1 MNFNQLAN
9 VISENITSTIVASEE
24 MEGARGR
31 APNPEIEKLVSQGL
45 PYWKARAMVRKGLTG
60 AAEDKPV
67 ITSIVPK
74 ASTSGTSAE
83 RAKTQSAVDD
93 YVSANP
99 DATLDGVVAHLKALN
114 DTPLGIKTSY
124 IVAPKE
130 VASML
135 SVAKGEESEEAEF
148 DPEAEKKAK
157 FERLRK
163 FLKLSRKE
171 RDQFLKRKAKDISI
185 KDTEEDEDEDED
197 EVDPYVRSYLSGM
210 KKRRDDVEDFEP
222 LEND

>member
-31 APNPEIEKLVSQGL
+31 AANPEIEKLVSQGL

-67 ITSIVPK
+67 ITSIK
-74 ASTSGTSAE
+74 SKSDMGGSSAQK
-83 RAKTQSAVDD
+83 AKTQSAVDD
-93 YVSANP
+93 YVRANP
-99 DATLDGVVAHLKALN
+99 DATLDNVVDHLKALN
-114 DTPLGIKTSY
+114 AGPLGIKTSY
-124 IVAPKE
+124 LTTPKDVAD
-130 VASML
+130 ML
-135 SVAKGEESEEAEF
+135 SIAKGEEPEEAEF

-157 FERLRK
+157 FERLRM
-163 FLKLSRKE
+163 FLKMSRKE
-171 RDQFLKRKAKDISI
+171 RDKFLARKS
-185 KDTEEDEDEDED
+185 KDTPVKDTDEEDEEE

-210 KKRRDDVEDFEP
+210 KKDKEDFDEIDP
-222 LEND
+222 LTKD